1 MLRGTLLR
9 LWSPGALLSVIS
21 LLAFALAPPT
31 SSATATITFTFDF
44 PGSQPDHY
52 EIVVN
57 ADGHA
62 TYDSSGKSDS
72 DGEHGEPFHLG
83 VTLPASTSERIFDLA
98 KRANYFRSTIDSG
111 KKNLAMT
118 GVKTLAYKDD
128 DKTGRATYNY
138 SQIQAVQSLTAFFQD
153 FSNTME
159 FGRRI
164 EFYRRYQKLALD
176 DELKRM
182 EAAAKQNT
190 LEGLP
195 ALSPILQQIASDST
209 IINPV
214 RSRAQRLLE
223 LATAQS
229 K

>member
-1 MLRGTLLR
+1 MLRGALSR
-9 LWSPGALLSVIS
+9 LWSQGLFLSAIAS
-21 LLAFALAPPT
+21 LAFVLVPPT
-31 SSATATITFTFDF
+31 LSATASITFTFDF

-52 EIVVN
+52 EVVVN

-62 TYDSSGKSDS
+62 TYDSTGKSDS
-72 DGEHGEPFHLG
+72 VGEQGEPFHLN
-83 VTLPASTSERIFDLA
+83 VTLSSSTSERIFDLA
-98 KRANYFRSTIDSG
+98 KRANYFRGTIDSG

-128 DKTGRATYNY
+128 DKTGHATYNY
-138 SQIQAVQSLTAFFQD
+138 SQIQAIQNLTTFFQD
-153 FSNTME
+153 FSTTME

-182 EAAAKQNT
+182 EAAAKQNA

-195 ALSPILQQIASDST
+195 ALGPILQQIASDPT

-214 RSRAQRLLE
+214 RSRAQRILE